1 MLHALCDAPDAP
13 CPAPFEDAAQPCMLV
28 YTSGT
33 TGIPKG
39 VLLSQTALI
48 YRSTVQARTFAT
60 QSHPVVINFAPI
72 NHIGGMH
79 FRGLSQ
85 ILAGGTIIYQERY
98 RPAEVMGLIEKHRVN
113 MLMLGSTMLQMLI
126 REPSF
131 DMSIMRGME
140 WFIFSGAAIPMPI
153 LQRVKEHCPR
163 IGSTYGLTESC
174 GSVSYIVAS
183 DSLEA
188 AAYTVG
194 RAIPEGQLRVADEQ
208 GQPLPA
214 GTGRAAG
221 ARPVLHEWLPA
232 RRRRHGRRLHAG
244 RLAQDRRHG
253 PARRRR
259 QLPTGRAHQGNV

>member
-1 MLHALCDAPDAP
+1 
-13 CPAPFEDAAQPCMLV
+13 
-28 YTSGT
+28 
-33 TGIPKG
+33 
-39 VLLSQTALI
+39 
-48 YRSTVQARTFAT
+48 
-60 QSHPVVINFAPI
+60 
-72 NHIGGMH
+72 
-79 FRGLSQ
+79 
-85 ILAGGTIIYQERY
+85 
-98 RPAEVMGLIEKHRVN
+98 MGLIEKHRVN

-194 RAIPEGQLRVADEQ
+194 APFPKASCAWPTSKGSRCPPGPRASCRC
-208 GQPLPA
+208 
-214 GTGRAAG
+214 AAST
-221 ARPVLHEWLPA
+221 A
-232 RRRRHGRRLHAG
+232 
-244 RLAQDRRHG
+244 
-253 PARRRR
+253 
-259 QLPTGRAHQGNV
+259 